1 MKKYLMIGLLPLVS
15 IMPQTLLAENTK
27 LTQEASAIAKQFLGQ
42 LKPELKKG
50 LTKGGPSHAIE
61 VCHTKAPKIAFDLS
75 QKTGWD
81 INRVS
86 LKPRG
91 ENASPDLWERTVL
104 TSFNSKLASG
114 ADIKTLEQ
122 GAIIE
127 VGGKKTFRYMKA
139 IPTGKVC
146 LKCHGTSLAKG
157 TKETLQKL
165 YPDDKATGFSLGQ
178 IRGAFSFKKEL

>member
-1 MKKYLMIGLLPLVS
+1 MKKYLMIGLLPLAA
-15 IMPQTLLAENTK
+15 IMPQTSLADSAK
-27 LTQEASAIAKQFLGQ
+27 LTHEASTIAKQFLSQ

-75 QKTGWD
+75 QKTGWQ

-91 ENASPDLWERTVL
+91 AKATPDQWETKVL
-104 TSFNSKLASG
+104 NQFNSWLTEGKP
-114 ADIKTLEQ
+114 IKTMHYSET
-122 GAIIE
+122 IE
-127 VGGKKTFRYMKA
+127 HNGQKQFRFMKA

-146 LKCHGTSLAKG
+146 LKCHGTTLAKE